1 MLSEQK
7 VGSLFTIMKVVY
19 IPIAEGSY
27 CKFVCWV
34 WGGRVKIGGMF
45 YQESDILG
53 SVLGV
58 RRDRRQEN
66 QLGNY

>member
-1 MLSEQK
+1 MLG
-7 VGSLFTIMKVVY
+7 V
-19 IPIAEGSY
+19 
-27 CKFVCWV
+27 
-34 WGGRVKIGGMF
+34 GGRVKVGGMF

-53 SVLGV
+53 PVLGV